1 VQDRL
6 RPLPSQIERLLRDVV
21 APPRLVAHL
30 TLVYDVASTV
40 LERLTETWPTLS
52 IDRAAVI
59 FGAATHDIGKAVNRG
74 ELGGPGEQHGDSG
87 YDLLVAQDIP
97 ALYARFT
104 RTHARWDDPAATLE
118 DLLVAWADSL
128 WRGGRPEDLEMRIAR
143 TIEQVVGQE
152 LWRVFIVLDD
162 LATDIGEDA
171 DARLFWQG
179 MHPAE

>member
-1 VQDRL
+1 VQERL
-6 RPLPSQIERLLRDVV
+6 RPLPSQIERLLREVV
-21 APPRLVAHL
+21 ASPRLVAHL
-30 TLVYDVASTV
+30 TLVYDVAATI

-52 IDRAAVI
+52 IDKAAVI
-59 FGAATHDIGKAVNRG
+59 FGAATHDIGKAVNRD
-74 ELGGPGEQHGDSG
+74 ELGGAGEQHRDSG
-87 YDLLVAQDIP
+87 YDLLIAHGIP

-104 RTHARWDDPAATLE
+104 RTHARQDDPDATLE

-128 WRGGRPEDLEMRIAR
+128 WCGGRPEDVEMRIAR
-143 TIEQVVGQE
+143 TIARVVGQE

-179 MHPAE
+179 MQPAE